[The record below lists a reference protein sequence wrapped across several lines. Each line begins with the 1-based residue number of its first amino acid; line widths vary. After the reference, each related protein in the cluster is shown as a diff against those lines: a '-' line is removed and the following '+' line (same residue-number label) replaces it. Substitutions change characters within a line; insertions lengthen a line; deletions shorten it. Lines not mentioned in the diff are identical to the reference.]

1 MHRISDDV
9 PELVREIKQER
20 FVGNVGREY
29 DVVGYT
35 LPQLKNIRTY
45 LLDGR
50 EHKNKSLIRCIEREI
65 EYREKKN
72 RRPAVESKEPP
83 MWFVEM
89 WYAVLSLFNKGLW
102 ERGNENATRI
112 LNDIKDD
119 WKINNG
125 YGAK

>member
-9 PELVREIKQER
+9 PKLVREIKQER

-29 DVVGYT
+29 DVVSYT

-45 LLDGR
+45 LMDGR
-50 EHKNKSLIRCIEREI
+50 ENKNKTLIRCIEREI
-65 EYREKKN
+65 EYREKIN
-72 RRPAVESKEPP
+72 RRPAIESKEPP

-102 ERGNENATRI
+102 KRGNENATRI
-112 LNDIKDD
+112 LKNIKDD